1 METTGLAHLL
11 ASVETAAFESP
22 WSVYMIRGSLDQSAR
37 IGLLDVNGKLLPVRT
52 LAEFGTLEA
61 PERIGAYYLAKQ
73 NDDFTELLRIAV
85 RPEFRR
91 QGFAHRLM
99 ADLAGYG
106 RILLEV
112 SDKNQ
117 PALAL
122 YESAGYRTISRRKR
136 YYGDG
141 SDCIVM
147 EKR

>member
-1 METTGLAHLL
+1 METGLAHLL

-22 WSVYMIRGSLDQSAR
+22 WTIDMIQGSLDASAR
-37 IGLLDVNGKLLPVRT
+37 LGLLDVNGKLYPIRT
-52 LAEFGTLEA
+52 VADSQKFGQ
-61 PERIGAYYLAKQ
+61 PDRISAYYLARQ

-91 QGFAHRLM
+91 LGFARALM
-99 ADLAGYG
+99 ADLAVYG

-112 SDKNQ
+112 SEKNK
-117 PALAL
+117 PAFEL
-122 YESAGYRTISRRKR
+122 YESAGFQTISRRKR
-136 YYGDG
+136 YYSDG